1 MRNRM
6 FVALV
11 LVVVAPAAAQAQS
24 LGNASAA
31 SAETRKMCRE
41 AVLKICDPGFPPD
54 RDAVRRCAARNLD
67 KLPPDC
73 ALLLADSAKGSR

>member
-6 FVALV
+6 FIALV

-24 LGNASAA
+24 PADTPAA

-41 AVLKICDPGFPPD
+41 AVLKICDPGWPPN
-54 RDAVRRCAARNLD
+54 RNAVRRCAAKNLD

-73 ALLLADSAKGSR
+73 ALLLADSAKTPQ